1 MRRCKQSAAK
11 VWLRHLR
18 AIIWRYSDI
27 TGNRVMQ
34 DCKDNTKFVG
44 YFNKLSV
51 VVFKMLAYSLRNH
64 LAQPCNFFRVALG
77 FIELNTS
84 QKHGFNIYLVVK
96 IVWLS
101 IFRDDL
107 ATAILRKKERPNR
120 LLVEEAINEDNSV
133 VSLSQVT
140 FVT

>member
-1 MRRCKQSAAK
+1 
-11 VWLRHLR
+11 
-18 AIIWRYSDI
+18 
-27 TGNRVMQ
+27 MQ

-64 LAQPCNFFRVALG
+64 LSQPFNFFRVALG

-96 IVWLS
+96 IV
-101 IFRDDL
+101 
-107 ATAILRKKERPNR
+107 
-120 LLVEEAINEDNSV
+120 
-133 VSLSQVT
+133 
-140 FVT
+140 